1 MLPLSRPAV
10 SCGAFSPEYI
20 SPVGAGAILLR
31 SRRMGSIKRPL
42 NQECFEQISGQWG
55 CNVVRLAMIKPG
67 CSKTSGFTRSNLTAS
82 GRWFLAK
89 L

>member
-20 SPVGAGAILLR
+20 SPVGAGAILQR

-42 NQECFEQISGQWG
+42 NQEAPMTG
-55 CNVVRLAMIKPG
+55 
-67 CSKTSGFTRSNLTAS
+67 GFARSNLTAS
-82 GRWFLAK
+82 VRWFLAK